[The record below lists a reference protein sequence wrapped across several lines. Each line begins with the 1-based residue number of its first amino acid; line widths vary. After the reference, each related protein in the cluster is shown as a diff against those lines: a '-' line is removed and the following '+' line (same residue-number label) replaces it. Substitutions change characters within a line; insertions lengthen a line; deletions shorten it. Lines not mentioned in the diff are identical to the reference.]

1 MKTFLWWN
9 LDYLNIFQSIYN
21 HFLIWPTFYLKRGC
35 GLKKAKIKIV
45 TCNRFTVLNE
55 YHFYGPKIFRLDK
68 NLNFSKLNLA
78 RSIKFSEQL
87 VMIIVHNIFH
97 FEGYWSIFQSLI
109 CKLKPIFDVCQMI
122 IFWSLLFGG
131 QRLFWGQKLVR
142 SKNGYKLIE
151 RYLDNLNFIIKKFS
165 PEINHY
171 LQKSQFFTVLIN
183 TNHPVKE

>member
-1 MKTFLWWN
+1 MISKQPVASET
-9 LDYLNIFQSIYN
+9 
-21 HFLIWPTFYLKRGC
+21 
-35 GLKKAKIKIV
+35 AKIKIF

-87 VMIIVHNIFH
+87 VMIIVHDIFH

-109 CKLKPIFDVCQMI
+109 CKLKPIFDACQMT

-131 QRLFWGQKLVR
+131 HRLFWGQRLVK

-151 RYLDNLNFIIKKFS
+151 RYENDLNFIIKKFS

-171 LQKSQFFTVLIN
+171 LQKVIFYRFHKYESPCIILDIGSL
-183 TNHPVKE
+183 